1 MGLLIRGESVSYTHL
16 TAAEGNGPVNAM
28 DIALRK
34 AILQFFPELE
44 RVSLVDYKV
53 RILDSHSA
61 TGAIVRVLIEST
73 DGQMCIRDRSYST
86 VSMPIR
92 LPLIRMSFGARKS
105 K

>member
-44 RVSLVDYKV
+44 RVSLK
-53 RILDSHSA
+53 
-61 TGAIVRVLIEST
+61 
-73 DGQMCIRDRSYST
+73 MCIRDRC
-86 VSMPIR
+86 VGDR
-92 LPLIRMSFGARKS
+92 GARLEGRQNAG
-105 K
+105 